1 MQNSLQKI
9 KHLPFKVLTLKSL
22 LILAL
27 FVCLKESS
35 FAQTTG
41 SVGIGTTT
49 PYANAILDVT
59 SNSKGM
65 LLPRLS
71 ATDRNTLTPKLGLT
85 ANGLIIYNTTT
96 LKFNYWDGTK
106 WNDVGAGAT
115 GAAGTIW
122 YAGQGVPSNSIGK
135 PNDFYLDGI
144 TGDVYSKDLTNV
156 WVKFGVSNP
165 VNLKNAN
172 KIEVAG
178 AVFSVPANSSTI
190 QTFTFTGAAVGNAAV
205 CSPNFALPDG
215 LIISYARVSATDTI
229 EVKFYNATGSTINV
243 AANNYELAI
252 VK

>member
-9 KHLPFKVLTLKSL
+9 KHFHFKVLTLKSL
-22 LILAL
+22 WILAL
-27 FVCLKESS
+27 IVCLKESS

-59 SNSKGM
+59 SSTKGM

-71 ATDRNTLTPKLGLT
+71 ATDRTTLTPKLGLS

-115 GAAGTIW
+115 GPAGTIW
-122 YAGQGVPSNSIGK
+122 YAGQGVPTNSTGK

-156 WVKFGVSNP
+156 WVKFGASNP

-172 KIEVAG
+172 KLEVAG
-178 AVFSVPANSSTI
+178 AAFSVPANSPKI
-190 QTFTFTGAAVGNAAV
+190 QTFTFTGAVVGNAAV
-205 CSPNFALPDG
+205 CSPNFELPDG
-215 LIISYARVSATDTI
+215 LMIAYARVVAADTI
-229 EVKFYNATGSTINV
+229 EVKFYNATGAPINV
-243 AANNYELAI
+243 AAGNYELAI

>member
-9 KHLPFKVLTLKSL
+9 RQLQFKVLTLKSL
-22 LILAL
+22 LILIL
-27 FVCLKESS
+27 IVCFKESS

-59 SNSKGM
+59 SNTKGV

-85 ANGLIIYNTTT
+85 ANGLMIYNTTT

-115 GAAGTIW
+115 GPAGTIW
-122 YAGQGVPSNSIGK
+122 YAGQGVPSNTIGK

-144 TGDVYSKDLTNV
+144 SGDVYSKDLDNV
-156 WVKFGVSNP
+156 WVKFGASNP
-165 VNLKNAN
+165 VNLKNTN

-178 AVFSVPANSSTI
+178 AAFNVPATSSVT
-190 QTFTFTGAAVGNAAV
+190 QTFTFTGAVVGNAAV
-205 CSPNFALPDG
+205 CSPNSALPDG

-229 EVKFYNATGSTINV
+229 EVKFYNATGTAISV
-243 AANNYELAI
+243 AAGNYELAI